1 MRALRTGAFAARVV
15 FVAIVWAGAELVYFI
30 RLGYAHVSLR
40 LPYIGREIMA
50 RSERGLSGVDLRP
63 LAKQAAI
70 VAVFA
75 GAGFGAAAVVGPVLK
90 NDGTRLAAL
99 PPQPEPAA
107 TLIEDTQAVVASLD
121 AAVPLPM
128 PRIAHRPAP
137 RPARNAAAAGPLARS
152 SLAIDGLDAL
162 PSRLML
168 PADQARGRSIDRS
181 ATAEVQVR
189 LLRLV
194 YEAGAP
200 TGRLSDRTRR
210 AIAQF
215 QSDAGLPVTAAID
228 SRTVEQLRRVSTGEQ
243 QLAGDGF

>member
-1 MRALRTGAFAARVV
+1 MRALRVGAFAARVV

-30 RLGYAHVSLR
+30 RLGYAHASLR
-40 LPYIGREIMA
+40 LPYVGREIMA
-50 RSERGLSGVDLRP
+50 WSGRELSGVDLRP

-99 PPQPEPAA
+99 PPQAEPAE
-107 TLIEDTQAVVASLD
+107 TLIDDTQAVVASLD

-128 PRIAHRPAP
+128 PRIAHRPTP
-137 RPARNAAAAGPLARS
+137 RPVRDTAAVPVTRG
-152 SLAIDGLDAL
+152 SLAVDDLDAL

-168 PADQARGRSIDRS
+168 PADQARGRSIDRA

-189 LLRLV
+189 LLRLG

-215 QSDAGLPVTAAID
+215 QSDSGLPVTAAID

-243 QLAGDGF
+243 QLAGEGF